1 VGRHGLPS
9 RRTRPY
15 TTGEIRPPEQ
25 EGGRFAI
32 AAFPIRSPSTWR
44 ADSLK
49 HAGMIGPTEGPRPLP
64 ADRASARA
72 CARLGTFRPV
82 PPLTYYGVD
91 GGAED
96 ETRGGFLRL
105 EWVRALQDG
114 FLAP

>member
-1 VGRHGLPS
+1 M
-9 RRTRPY
+9 
-15 TTGEIRPPEQ
+15 
-25 EGGRFAI
+25 
-32 AAFPIRSPSTWR
+32 R
-44 ADSLK
+44 AWE
-49 HAGMIGPTEGPRPLP
+49 HFGP
-64 ADRASARA
+64 
-72 CARLGTFRPV
+72 F